1 MKAASDAAHRR
12 ALTRHTGMARSLS
25 DEELQLKKRARRRLV
40 GAIVL
45 VSVVAVVLP
54 MVLDSEPRPV
64 TQNVE
69 IQIPSPNAAPSG
81 PKGATAPAAM
91 QKSVEPAAND
101 MAPGITGAASGKA
114 DGSASNV
121 AAASSQASASVRPG
135 DVSVQPKPE
144 ARADSSPS
152 GAKSDT
158 KTAASKPAAEQKP
171 EPAVKADSKSVAA
184 KPDAKPDAKAVAPAA
199 NATPDAKHDAG
210 AKADARTSA
219 VQAKGP
225 AASYVVQL
233 AALADAARAKQL
245 QQQVSTAG
253 VKGYTEVIHT
263 AKGPV
268 TRVRAGPFPTK
279 EAAEKARDRLK
290 GAGLDGKV
298 VPK

>member
-1 MKAASDAAHRR
+1 
-12 ALTRHTGMARSLS
+12 MARSLS

-91 QKSVEPAAND
+91 QKAVEPAAND

-121 AAASSQASASVRPG
+121 VAASSQASSSVRPG

-144 ARADSSPS
+144 AKADSSPS

-184 KPDAKPDAKAVAPAA
+184 KADAKAVAPAA

-219 VQAKGP
+219 AQAKGP

-245 QQQVSTAG
+245 QQQVSSAG